1 MHLSMH
7 TWMRAEPVESTVAR
21 LAKYGYESIELAG
34 EPERN
39 RPALVR
45 PVLESYGITCWG
57 AVTRTGGERSLIA
70 ADEALRATSVRYV
83 KDCVTLVK
91 ELGGA
96 VVTVVP
102 AASGP
107 AVPDAAPEE
116 EWRWAL
122 DGMREIY
129 AHSQAAGVR
138 LAIEPLNRF
147 ETYFVNRAEQA
158 LALAEATG
166 PDCGVCLDTFHMS
179 IEEADLSQAIRS
191 AGDRLFDVHV
201 AENNRMPAGMGDYD
215 WPRVIALL
223 EEIGYDGALTTAF
236 VPSIDRTPV
245 NPYPHS
251 LETGFADHGGA
262 TPTEQ
267 FYNWLV
273 EQNADT
279 LLPLIT

>member
-34 EPERN
+34 EPERY

-45 PVLESYGITCWG
+45 PLLESYGITCWG
-57 AVTRTGGERSLIA
+57 AVTRMGGGRSLIA

-122 DGMREIY
+122 DGMRDIY

-191 AGDRLFDVHV
+191 AGDQLVDVHV

-251 LETGFADHGGA
+251 LETGFADHGGP